1 MDKPREY
8 LFSES
13 LENFTY
19 DDYIKAGDDGPFY
32 TVVSACA
39 YTTLHAEALKLREAL
54 KESVGMVISEY
65 CSHRGGCSADLPE
78 CYAQNSY
85 KAISNFDKY
94 IKEQE

>member
-19 DDYIKAGDDGPFY
+19 DDYIKAGDEGPFY
-32 TVVSACA
+32 TVVSAHA

-54 KESVGMVISEY
+54 DNIIEVEKMQTTTEDE
-65 CSHRGGCSADLPE
+65 
-78 CYAQNSY
+78 
-85 KAISNFDKY
+85 
-94 IKEQE
+94 EQEGDG

>member
-39 YTTLHAEALKLREAL
+39 YNTLHAEALKLRDAL
-54 KESVGMVISEY
+54 KDQCACDDWAGVH
-65 CSHRGGCSADLPE
+65 CAGCKILP
-78 CYAQNSY
+78 
-85 KAISNFDKY
+85 NFDKY
-94 IKEQE
+94 MELTND